1 MRIQLTGDSQPS
13 IGSSSSSSTL
23 DHDSRKPVP
32 RVAGTIQS
40 KLTKALSHRLLRTFV
55 RQIGNPNL
63 VIELPNGEEI
73 LPVDAQPTQIGR
85 IRFVDDRAVWRV
97 ILDPTFQL
105 GEMYVAGRVI
115 IEGQI
120 EDVMTEILSAMQ
132 RAGNRTSLLS
142 RLFSWVHWPR
152 GTSLKTARKNIYHHY
167 DVGNDFYS
175 LWLDEQLA
183 YTCAYFKHPEMTLG
197 EAQVAKFDHVCR
209 KVQLRPNMQ
218 VIEAGCGWG
227 GLALH
232 MARNYGVRVQ
242 AYNISREQIQ
252 FARKRA
258 RTEGL
263 EHRVEF
269 IEKDWRELGGTCDA
283 FVSVGMLEHVGL
295 KNYQLLGKTIKQC
308 LRPGGHGIVHS
319 IGQNSPVRFNPWMEK
334 RIFPGAYPPAL
345 SEFLGIFEPNGLSVL
360 DVENLRLHY
369 AQTLQHWLDRFR
381 LHEPTVRQMYDET
394 FVRTWRFYLGSV
406 LAAFAAGNH
415 QLFQVVFNHATDN
428 NIPPTRDYLYRTEVD
443 QVQL

>member
-1 MRIQLTGDSQPS
+1 MGIQLSADSQPS
-13 IGSSSSSSTL
+13 IGSSPSNSAAG
-23 DHDSRKPVP
+23 HDSRGRSRLISGKI
-32 RVAGTIQS
+32 RSGLS
-40 KLTKALSHRLLRTFV
+40 NALSHRLLRKFLV
-55 RQIGNPNL
+55 QVGNPNL

-73 LPVDAQPTQIGR
+73 LPAGTESSLVGR
-85 IRFVDDRAVWRV
+85 IRFVDEQAIWQVM
-97 ILDPTFQL
+97 LDPTFQL
-105 GEMYVAGRVI
+105 GDLFVAGRVVFEGE
-115 IEGQI
+115 IEN
-120 EDVMTEILSAMQ
+120 VMIEILSALQ
-132 RAGNRTSLLS
+132 RIGNRTSLLS

-175 LWLDEQLA
+175 LWLDKSLA
-183 YTCAYFKHPEMTLG
+183 YTCAYFKHPGVSLE

-209 KVQLRPNMQ
+209 KVQLRPNME

-252 FARKRA
+252 FARKRVHA
-258 RTEGL
+258 EGL

-269 IEKDWRELGGTCDA
+269 IEKDWREISGTCDA

-295 KNYQLLGKTIKQC
+295 KNYHRLGKIIRQS
-308 LRPGGHGIVHS
+308 LRPGGHGIIHS
-319 IGQNSPVRFNPWMEK
+319 IGQNASERFNPWMEK

-345 SEFLGIFEPNGLSVL
+345 SEFLDIFEPNGLSVL

-369 AQTLQHWLDRFR
+369 ARTLQHWLDRFR
-381 LHEPTVRQMYDET
+381 LHEPTVHQMYDET
-394 FVRTWRFYLGSV
+394 FVRTWQFYLASV
-406 LAAFAAGNH
+406 LAAFATGNH

-428 NIPPTRDYLYRTEVD
+428 NIPPTRDYLYRAEVD
-443 QVQL
+443 QGQT